1 MPRFWSKPLSRF
13 CLRLEQV
20 AAAAQIG
27 PRSYLRGLRDRLL
40 GLRRPSLAL
49 AVVPAILWACS
60 GATPSTYQGYV
71 EGEYVHVASSVGGRL
86 ERLLVQRGQTVEAKS
101 PLFQLESEEET
112 AAKRQADEQLKASQA
127 QLADLRQGRR
137 NPELDVTKAQL
148 AQAVAAEQQAAA
160 QLKRDEAQFAIG
172 GIPRAQLDDSRAN
185 HSIKAARVRELQGQL
200 EVSRLP
206 ARQDQIRA
214 QDAQVAAARAASNQ
228 SGWRLDQKHIAAAQ
242 AGLVVD
248 TLYREGEW
256 VPPGSPVVR
265 MLPPQNVKVRFFVP
279 QTAIGA
285 LKPGRNVAVRC
296 DGCEAEVPATVSY
309 ISTEPEYTPPV
320 IYSNETRAK
329 LVFMVEARPSVE
341 NAGRLRPGQPVAVTL
356 K

>member
-1 MPRFWSKPLSRF
+1 M
-13 CLRLEQV
+13 
-20 AAAAQIG
+20 
-27 PRSYLRGLRDRLL
+27 
-40 GLRRPSLAL
+40 RRHALAL
-49 AVVPAILWACS
+49 LIISGILDGCS
-60 GATPSTYQGYV
+60 GDTPPTYQGYV

-86 ERLLVQRGQTVEAKS
+86 ERLLVQRGQTVEAKA
-101 PLFQLESEEET
+101 PLFKLESEEET

-127 QLADLRQGRR
+127 QLADLRVGRR
-137 NPELDVTKAQL
+137 NPEVDVAKAQL
-148 AQAVAAEQQAAA
+148 AQAIAAEQQAEQ
-160 QLKRDEAQFAIG
+160 QLKRDQAQFEVG
-172 GIPRAQLDDSRAN
+172 GIPRAQLEDSRAN
-185 HSIKAARVRELQGQL
+185 HAIKAARVRELQGQL
-200 EVSRLP
+200 DVSRLP
-206 ARQDQIRA
+206 ARRDQIRA
-214 QDAQVAAARAASNQ
+214 QDAQVAAARAASSQ
-228 SGWRLDQKHIAAAQ
+228 SDWRLDQKHISAAQ

-279 QTAIGA
+279 QAVAGG
-285 LKPGRNVAVRC
+285 LKPGRNVALRC

-309 ISTEPEYTPPV
+309 IATEPEYTPPV